1 MAVSPDRAS
10 KFLNERTT
18 NWIVTS
24 GSGQKI
30 SGNSS
35 YQSWSTGMNGFDAGS
50 NLTAIPTTSKLDPNS
65 KPFAPRQPII
75 TNGHAGQMQIRGKC
89 WHWYDATSEYRAEF
103 YFFKIIE
110 NLHSY
115 ILCFC
120 WLI

>member
-10 KFLNERTT
+10 KIFNERTT

-65 KPFAPRQPII
+65 KPFAPRQPMI
-75 TNGHAGQMQIRGKC
+75 TAGHNGHNGHMQIRGKC
-89 WHWYDATSEYRAEF
+89 
-103 YFFKIIE
+103 
-110 NLHSY
+110 
-115 ILCFC
+115 
-120 WLI
+120 